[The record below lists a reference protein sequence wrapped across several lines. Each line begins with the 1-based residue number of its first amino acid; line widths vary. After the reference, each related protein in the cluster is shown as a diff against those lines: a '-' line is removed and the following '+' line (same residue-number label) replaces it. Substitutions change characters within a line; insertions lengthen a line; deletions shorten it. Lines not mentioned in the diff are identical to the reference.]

1 MSPQPKE
8 VPKHRVAF
16 GTGILEPKPET
27 SVFLNCPFDQ
37 AYQPIFDA
45 IVFAV
50 VACGFLPRCAYE
62 EGGTSL
68 SRMERITR
76 IIFSSKYSI
85 HDLSRC
91 HGEGDENLARFN
103 MPLELG
109 IAMAL
114 KWSGASGEGSHD
126 WLVLVPRGHFYK
138 RVISDLAGYDP
149 KEYDLTKESVVP
161 AVMSWLATR
170 PDAVRAPTPIQVLSV
185 LKNSNSKSALWSMNG
200 KDRRPGQTSSCSQSI
215 FFEKIP

>member
-1 MSPQPKE
+1 
-8 VPKHRVAF
+8 
-16 GTGILEPKPET
+16 
-27 SVFLNCPFDQ
+27 
-37 AYQPIFDA
+37 
-45 IVFAV
+45 
-50 VACGFLPRCAYE
+50 
-62 EGGTSL
+62 
-68 SRMERITR
+68 
-76 IIFSSKYSI
+76 
-85 HDLSRC
+85 
-91 HGEGDENLARFN
+91 

-185 LKNSNSKSALWSMNG
+185 LKKFEQQKRALEHEWQ
-200 KDRRPGQTSSCSQSI
+200 GQAPWADVVLLAI
-215 FFEKIP
+215 DILR